1 MTQITVI
8 GSFRLWLYLYDGRV
22 ASLQSNTPVV
32 VRSWR
37 ILAGLSLPGFL
48 LAMPGGL
55 LPVWGYHIRPAYA
68 LASLY
73 FLALG
78 AGLGAGAWAALR
90 LRKNYGLPKLL
101 IGGGLCTALALLMLA
116 FSPPPAPLWYQC
128 LCMLVSGA
136 AAAAINTAVFGLV
149 EKAWDQNPA
158 RVTLTGGA
166 FFSAGSAAA
175 AWVLSEC
182 LDSGNTTQLLSVTAL
197 LPCATALAW
206 ARLPLGSVS
215 RAEPAPAAPAKD
227 LRTVLAFLFALLL
240 FFQFACEWSIAGW
253 LPVYLVDRMS
263 MSPAGAVRLL
273 CLYWIALMLGR
284 VAAVALLPHL
294 KHARMLAFSAF
305 CAAFG
310 NTALFGSGTRVGVV
324 VGILFVG
331 AGFSVIYPLAAERI
345 AARFSSYHAG
355 HFNGVFTFALLGG
368 VMAPFLLANSAALW
382 GLGVMPWVEIAGSC
396 SVIAMIILLWLGW
409 KVSGS

>member
-1 MTQITVI
+1 M
-8 GSFRLWLYLYDGRV
+8 
-22 ASLQSNTPVV
+22 
-32 VRSWR
+32 
-37 ILAGLSLPGFL
+37 SLPGFL

-55 LPVWGYHIRPAYA
+55 LPLWGYHIRPAYS

-78 AGLGAGAWAALR
+78 LGLGAGAWLSLR
-90 LRKNYGLPKLL
+90 LRNRYGHPRIL
-101 IGGGLCTALALLMLA
+101 IAGGLGAAVALLLLA
-116 FSPPPAPLWYQC
+116 FSMPPAPAWYQC
-128 LCMLVSGA
+128 LALFIAGA
-136 AAAAINTAVFGLV
+136 AAAPINTGVFGLV
-149 EKAWDQNPA
+149 ETAWEQNPA

-166 FFSAGSAAA
+166 FFCAGSAAA
-175 AWVLSEC
+175 AWILSEC
-182 LDSGNTTQLLSVTAL
+182 LDTGNPTRLLGLTAL
-197 LPCATALAW
+197 LPCAGALAW
-206 ARLPLGSVS
+206 SRLPLAASIPEV
-215 RAEPAPAAPAKD
+215 PASSKPAND

-253 LPVYLVDRMS
+253 LPVYLVDRMG
-263 MSPAGAVRLL
+263 MSPSGAVQLL

-284 VAAVALLPHL
+284 FAAAGLLPYLRHS
-294 KHARMLAFSAF
+294 RMLGFSAV

-310 NTALFGSGTRVGVV
+310 NLALFGSGTRVGVV

-331 AGFSVIYPLAAERI
+331 AGFSAIYPLAAERI

-368 VMAPFLLANSAALW
+368 VMAPFLLANSAQLW

-396 SVIAMIILLWLGW
+396 TVFAMILLLWLGW